1 MVTNNMKAELVK
13 TYTASEVA
21 SAIKDMAPLK
31 ALGSDGMPPLFY
43 HTYWLD
49 IGMHISQAV
58 LSCLNS
64 GFLLKSI
71 NRTFITI
78 IPKVK
83 NLEGVTKFSPISFC
97 NVIYKTISK
106 VNANLLKPIL
116 NKL

>member
-31 ALGSDGMPPLFY
+31 APGSDGMPPLFY
-43 HTYWLD
+43 HTYWSD

-83 NLEGVTKFSPISFC
+83 NLEGVTKFSPISLC

-106 VNANLLKPIL
+106 VNANRLKPIL